1 MAESDRRMEFVTG
14 FSGSSGTAVI
24 AESEA
29 ALWTDSRYFLQAE
42 HQIDNQTWTLMKSG
56 MNNEFTDEYWEIVL
70 ILFLLIVRRTGSAK
84 H

>member
-14 FSGSSGTAVI
+14 FSGSAGTAVI

-42 HQIDNQTWTLMKSG
+42 NQIDNQTWTLMKSG
-56 MNNEFTDEYWEIVL
+56 TSNEFTDEYLEIVL
-70 ILFLLIVRRTGSAK
+70 FFFVIVRRTGSAK